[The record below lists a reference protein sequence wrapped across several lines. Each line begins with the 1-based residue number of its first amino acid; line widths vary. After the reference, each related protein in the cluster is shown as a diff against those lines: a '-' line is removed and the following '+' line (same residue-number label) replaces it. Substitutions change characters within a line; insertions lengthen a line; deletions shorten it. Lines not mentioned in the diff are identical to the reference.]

1 MATKIKIRPINII
14 NNYLKN
20 NIKEYMITSLIFLIG
35 IFLGVMF
42 INNSDESQNSEIKGY
57 IENYIQINK
66 ENNIDSRSII
76 EFEYKR

>member
-20 NIKEYMITSLIFLIG
+20 NIKEYIITSLIFLIG

-42 INNSDESQNSEIKGY
+42 INNSNESQTNEIKGY
-57 IENYIQINK
+57 IENYIHVNK
-66 ENNIDSRSII
+66 ENNIDAR
-76 EFEYKR
+76 

>member
-20 NIKEYMITSLIFLIG
+20 NIKEYIITSLIFLIG

-42 INNSDESQNSEIKGY
+42 INNSNESQTNEIKGY
-57 IENYIQINK
+57 IENYIHVNK
-66 ENNIDSRSII
+66 ENNIDTR
-76 EFEYKR
+76 